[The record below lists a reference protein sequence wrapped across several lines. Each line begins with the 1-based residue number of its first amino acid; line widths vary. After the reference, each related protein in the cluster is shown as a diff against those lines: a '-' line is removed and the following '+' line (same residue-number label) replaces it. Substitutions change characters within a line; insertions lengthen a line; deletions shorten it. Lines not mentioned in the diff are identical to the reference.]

1 MKKWIPALL
10 IIVLLST
17 LMAGCVSQKD
27 YDAVVRERDEL
38 KTQVASLQTDLDKA
52 KTDYANLESYHDNYK
67 SNIDKIA
74 PRFLK
79 EVKVYTSF
87 ISILVTAAKLAKDV
101 LQGNKGG
108 ALSPYYS
115 MTNEIES
122 AGAKFMTELESA
134 VKEIDNAELTD
145 KWRKF
150 QTDEK
155 NRDKESGM
163 TFISVLDLLV
173 KSTNDDIKMLETTLG
188 IEGNNKR
195 RIIEK
200 KTFIEPAIVKLIK

>member
-1 MKKWIPALL
+1 
-10 IIVLLST
+10 
-17 LMAGCVSQKD
+17 
-27 YDAVVRERDEL
+27 
-38 KTQVASLQTDLDKA
+38 
-52 KTDYANLESYHDNYK
+52 
-67 SNIDKIA
+67 
-74 PRFLK
+74 
-79 EVKVYTSF
+79 
-87 ISILVTAAKLAKDV
+87 
-101 LQGNKGG
+101 
-108 ALSPYYS
+108 
-115 MTNEIES
+115 
-122 AGAKFMTELESA
+122 
-134 VKEIDNAELTD
+134 LTD
-145 KWRKF
+145 KFRKF